1 MSRAVGEAFRGLR
14 FKDGRNITHSV
25 IHGAENR
32 NVGGADILT
41 ACDLRYNVI
50 PKISLRKRG
59 DVSCMVCLVKAR

>member
-1 MSRAVGEAFRGLR
+1 MGEAFRGLR

-32 NVGGADILT
+32 STGGADILT
-41 ACDLRYNVI
+41 TCDLQCNVI

-59 DVSCMVCLVKAR
+59 DVSCMVCLIKDR

>member
-1 MSRAVGEAFRGLR
+1 MGDELRGMR
-14 FKDGRNITHSV
+14 FKDGRNVMHRV

-32 NVGGADILT
+32 GVGGVDITT

-59 DVSCMVCLVKAR
+59 DVDCMGCLVKDR

>member
-1 MSRAVGEAFRGLR
+1 MITGKETFQGLR
-14 FKDGRNITHSV
+14 FKDGRNVMHRV
-25 IHGAENR
+25 KHGAENR

-59 DVSCMVCLVKAR
+59 DVSCMVCLVKDR